1 MMNIVFLVTG
11 FMFISFL
18 LIIFYSKK
26 FIKTTENRYFS
37 SLAKINLVGY
47 IIELTLQLSI
57 RSMGPNELIP
67 MVINRIYLSFY
78 FIYFGIFTIYT
89 FVISLNQSNEEL
101 YKKRIILVK
110 RMIASSIVLGSILV
124 FILPQTIFY
133 DGLKMYSYG
142 IAVDVVKYGLFMY
155 VFVCMLLLLLNT
167 RHLNDKKY
175 YPIFIVILLL
185 IINGII
191 QTIDP
196 SIVIGIMVGTFVCYT
211 MYFTIENPDV
221 KMINELNKNREL
233 VNKTFEDKSNFLFVT
248 SNQLKS
254 PLKKIEEIS
263 RSCIENNDSNIE
275 SIRDINNLSNNLLF
289 QVNNV
294 MDISSLTYSNIKV
307 INDKYN
313 LNILLNKIRLSEENK
328 VKEGVKFNLNINELV
343 PKYLYGDSKLL
354 EQVLISLVENAI
366 KYTYEGFIDLNV
378 DCIVKYDMCRLIF
391 TIEDSGLG
399 MTIDKINELL
409 LIDNELSDEELKRL
423 DTKNI
428 NINTIKKLVAKLGG
442 YFTIKSEVGKGTE
455 MKVVV
460 DQKIESE
467 NNINLKNVSTN
478 QKILLASSN
487 NDLTNHILKNLDK
500 RGYSIDT
507 STYTN
512 DILDRVRLNNDYE
525 YIFIDDSMDKRAIEI
540 LKKLK
545 TNPKFNTKVIVMID
559 KSLDIIK
566 NDLIK
571 DGFYDCIFKE
581 EIDKELERILD

>member
-1 MMNIVFLVTG
+1 MWNMIFLVTG
-11 FMFISFL
+11 AMFIALLFIIFFSKDAIRSKEIGLFKS
-18 LIIFYSKK
+18 LIIINCFEY
-26 FIKTTENRYFS
+26 ITEI
-37 SLAKINLVGY
+37 SLQLFVRSVGINHIVVDIYAKLY
-47 IIELTLQLSI
+47 LLTLLTW
-57 RSMGPNELIP
+57 
-67 MVINRIYLSFY
+67 YCF
-78 FIYFGIFTIYT
+78 FTIYT
-89 FVISLNQSNEEL
+89 FVICLNRKDKDIFENHFSKA
-101 YKKRIILVK
+101 KKINLLILVLGYIIL
-110 RMIASSIVLGSILV
+110 L
-124 FILPQTIFY
+124 ILPFNKFY
-133 DGLKMYSYG
+133 DGNKMYTYGTAIEIFKIFAVSYMFLW
-142 IAVDVVKYGLFMY
+142 IVLLIKNYKHLKNKRYLPMFAV
-155 VFVCMLLLLLNT
+155 LLLG
-167 RHLNDKKY
+167 
-175 YPIFIVILLL
+175 VIG
-185 IINGII
+185 NVI
-191 QTIDP
+191 QTNDP
-196 SIVIGIMVGTFVCYT
+196 SILTASMVGTFVCYI
-211 MYFTIENPDV
+211 MYYTIENPDV

-254 PLKKIEEIS
+254 PLQKIEEIS